1 MRSMAWTPT
10 FPSDHPA
17 ELEVDT
23 HRHQRN
29 CFVLAQVFRHHQ
41 EAPHLAER
49 VAHGAVERRLREDL
63 ASFFD
68 IKLRKIIG
76 VAEVTV
82 HDPFVRRFEQ
92 RIVEEL
98 QAVCRPVGRV
108 CAG

>member
-1 MRSMAWTPT
+1 MDTDISV
-10 FPSDHPA
+10 DHLA
-17 ELEVDT
+17 DSEVDT

-76 VAEVTV
+76 VAEAV

-92 RIVEEL
+92 RIVEGFK
-98 QAVCRPVGRV
+98 R
-108 CAG
+108 CAGQSVAFVQDELESAG